1 MTVQPDRRAKLAKI
15 HISKKE
21 LALEDDSYRA
31 LLLRTTGKDSSG
43 LCSDAQLDAVLV
55 EFKRLG
61 FAGEKPKT
69 PRSDKAYVR
78 MIYAI
83 WKDLKPFVNDHSV
96 RSLQS
101 FVKRQ
106 TGVDAPEYLNAE
118 LANDVIEGLKSWLG
132 RERAKLTKTRIE
144 AKLLPKMRRR
154 PAGLPPIDTGRH

>member
-1 MTVQPDRRAKLAKI
+1 MR
-15 HISKKE
+15 
-21 LALEDDSYRA
+21 
-31 LLLRTTGKDSSG
+31 SSMPCWWS
-43 LCSDAQLDAVLV
+43 LN
-55 EFKRLG
+55 
-61 FAGEKPKT
+61 AGICREKPKT

-144 AKLLPKMRRR
+144 AKLLRKCDAGRRGCR
-154 PAGLPPIDTGRH
+154 RLIRGGIERAAVPA